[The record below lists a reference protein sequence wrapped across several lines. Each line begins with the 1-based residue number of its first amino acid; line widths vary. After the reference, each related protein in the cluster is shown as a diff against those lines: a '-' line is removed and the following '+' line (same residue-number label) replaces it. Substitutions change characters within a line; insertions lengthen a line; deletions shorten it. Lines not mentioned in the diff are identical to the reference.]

1 MKAEKTDRKE
11 QVQELTKKLEDGIT
25 ALFESDRYLEY
36 LTIMARFHHYSY
48 RNTLL
53 ILLQCPDATLVA
65 GFHAWKQKFGRHVKK
80 GETGICILAPMA
92 YKYKKESKKQDQEVV
107 ILEPESEDTK
117 HTKKAEQSEE
127 LEEKSEQRIVG
138 FRVVRVFDVTQTEG
152 KELPQLGVDELTGA
166 VTDYEVLIQALLM
179 VSPMPVS
186 FIEIESG
193 AKGYCNVTKR
203 VIAIQKDMSQL
214 QTVKTMIHGYEDGIQ
229 GLNGLTVTNITKN
242 GFTIIGTPASDV
254 NITLPPATKA
264 VYSMLLSGDGTFTGT
279 CVGYQPINAKEF
291 TITNS
296 GNVDLENVDI
306 SITGTDKDKFEL
318 SGDGTTTI
326 QPNDTLKVAVAPKD
340 SLATGIYRATLT
352 VTAANAQIATTELQF
367 TVNEHDYVAV
377 VTPPNCTEKGYTTYT
392 CRNCSHSYKG
402 NEVDATGHTWGEWK
416 VIKEAT
422 TTETGKKERVCERCD
437 YKEIAVISM
446 ISNKEQPTTSTKPDT
461 AVKTGD
467 STNILLWSMVMV
479 ISLAGMLT
487 ALFFKRRRNR

>member
-1 MKAEKTDRKE
+1 MKAEKTEKTDRKE

-166 VTDYEVLIQALLM
+166 VTEYEVLIQALIM

-214 QTVKTMIHGYEDGIQ
+214 QTVKTMIHEIAHAMLHADNDKVERKDAGTREVEAESIAYVVCQYLGLDTSDYSFAYLIGWSSGRQMPELRASLHTIQTTAADLIDRIEEQIRKAEPEDSGQ
-229 GLNGLTVTNITKN
+229 ET
-242 GFTIIGTPASDV
+242 SDV
-254 NITLPPATKA
+254 AGDYFEIYQLKENMENRQFYFMDLSFWQSRGLPVEHTRYDVTYTASLDEKTTLDDIYCRFNIDRP
-264 VYSMLLSGDGTFTGT
+264 SDFFGHSLSVSDVVVLHRKGKTDSYFVDNIGF
-279 CVGYQPINAKEF
+279 QPVTDFFKKEP
-291 TITNS
+291 
-296 GNVDLENVDI
+296 
-306 SITGTDKDKFEL
+306 KD
-318 SGDGTTTI
+318 
-326 QPNDTLKVAVAPKD
+326 VAV
-340 SLATGIYRATLT
+340 
-352 VTAANAQIATTELQF
+352 
-367 TVNEHDYVAV
+367 
-377 VTPPNCTEKGYTTYT
+377 
-392 CRNCSHSYKG
+392 
-402 NEVDATGHTWGEWK
+402 
-416 VIKEAT
+416 
-422 TTETGKKERVCERCD
+422 
-437 YKEIAVISM
+437 
-446 ISNKEQPTTSTKPDT
+446 
-461 AVKTGD
+461 
-467 STNILLWSMVMV
+467 
-479 ISLAGMLT
+479 
-487 ALFFKRRRNR
+487 

>member
-1 MKAEKTDRKE
+1 MKAEKTEKTDRKE

-65 GFHAWKQKFGRHVKK
+65 GFHAWKQKFHRHVKK

-127 LEEKSEQRIVG
+127 LEEKSEKRIVG

-214 QTVKTMIHGYEDGIQ
+214 QTVKTMIHEIAHAMLHADNDKIERKDAGTREVEAESIAYVVCQYLGLDTSDYSFAYLIGWSSGRQMPELRASLHTIQTTAADLIDRIEEQISQTNARKRKAESEDSGQKISCVAGDYFEIYQ
-229 GLNGLTVTNITKN
+229 LKENMENRQFYFMDLSFWQSRGVSVEHTRYDVTYTAPLDEKTTLDDIYCRFNIDRPSDFF
-242 GFTIIGTPASDV
+242 GHSLSVSDV
-254 NITLPPATKA
+254 VVLHRKGKTDSYFVDNI
-264 VYSMLLSGDGTFTGT
+264 GF
-279 CVGYQPINAKEF
+279 QPVTDFFKKEP
-291 TITNS
+291 
-296 GNVDLENVDI
+296 
-306 SITGTDKDKFEL
+306 KD
-318 SGDGTTTI
+318 
-326 QPNDTLKVAVAPKD
+326 VAV
-340 SLATGIYRATLT
+340 
-352 VTAANAQIATTELQF
+352 
-367 TVNEHDYVAV
+367 
-377 VTPPNCTEKGYTTYT
+377 
-392 CRNCSHSYKG
+392 
-402 NEVDATGHTWGEWK
+402 
-416 VIKEAT
+416 
-422 TTETGKKERVCERCD
+422 
-437 YKEIAVISM
+437 
-446 ISNKEQPTTSTKPDT
+446 
-461 AVKTGD
+461 
-467 STNILLWSMVMV
+467 
-479 ISLAGMLT
+479 
-487 ALFFKRRRNR
+487 

>member
-53 ILLQCPDATLVA
+53 ILLQRPDATLVA
-65 GFHAWKQKFGRHVKK
+65 GFHAWKQKFGRYVKK

-92 YKYKKESKKQDQEVV
+92 YKKKRKKQDQEIV

-127 LEEKSEQRIVG
+127 LEEKSEKRIVG

-214 QTVKTMIHGYEDGIQ
+214 QTVKTMIHEIAHAMLHANNYKVERKDAGTREVEAESIAYVVCQYLGLDTSDYSFAYLIGWSSGRQMPELRASLHTIQKTAADLIDRIEAQRRKAEPEDSGQ
-229 GLNGLTVTNITKN
+229 ET
-242 GFTIIGTPASDV
+242 FDAASDYFEIFQLKE
-254 NITLPPATKA
+254 NMENRQF
-264 VYSMLLSGDGTFTGT
+264 YFMDLSFWQSEG
-279 CVGYQPINAKEF
+279 
-291 TITNS
+291 
-296 GNVDLENVDI
+296 
-306 SITGTDKDKFEL
+306 
-318 SGDGTTTI
+318 
-326 QPNDTLKVAVAPKD
+326 VAVEHTRYDVTYTAPLDEKTTLDDIYCRFNIDRPSDFFGHSLSVSDVVVLHRKGKTDSYFVDNIGFQPVTDFFKKEPKD
-340 SLATGIYRATLT
+340 
-352 VTAANAQIATTELQF
+352 
-367 TVNEHDYVAV
+367 VAV
-377 VTPPNCTEKGYTTYT
+377 
-392 CRNCSHSYKG
+392 
-402 NEVDATGHTWGEWK
+402 
-416 VIKEAT
+416 
-422 TTETGKKERVCERCD
+422 
-437 YKEIAVISM
+437 
-446 ISNKEQPTTSTKPDT
+446 
-461 AVKTGD
+461 
-467 STNILLWSMVMV
+467 
-479 ISLAGMLT
+479 
-487 ALFFKRRRNR
+487 

>member
-53 ILLQCPDATLVA
+53 ILLQRPDATLVA
-65 GFHAWKQKFGRHVKK
+65 GFHAWKQKFHRHVKK

-127 LEEKSEQRIVG
+127 LEEKSEKRIVG

-152 KELPQLGVDELTGA
+152 KELPQLGVDELMGA

-214 QTVKTMIHGYEDGIQ
+214 QTVKTMIHEIAHAMLHADNDKVERKDAGTREVEAESIAYVVCQYLGTGYFRLFLCISDRLEQWSADAGNCGASLHTIQTTAADLIDRIEEQIRKAEPEDSGQ
-229 GLNGLTVTNITKN
+229 ET
-242 GFTIIGTPASDV
+242 SDV
-254 NITLPPATKA
+254 AGDYFEIYQLKENMENRQF
-264 VYSMLLSGDGTFTGT
+264 YFMDLSFWQSRGFACGA
-279 CVGYQPINAKEF
+279 Y
-291 TITNS
+291 
-296 GNVDLENVDI
+296 
-306 SITGTDKDKFEL
+306 
-318 SGDGTTTI
+318 
-326 QPNDTLKVAVAPKD
+326 
-340 SLATGIYRATLT
+340 
-352 VTAANAQIATTELQF
+352 
-367 TVNEHDYVAV
+367 
-377 VTPPNCTEKGYTTYT
+377 
-392 CRNCSHSYKG
+392 
-402 NEVDATGHTWGEWK
+402 EV
-416 VIKEAT
+416 
-422 TTETGKKERVCERCD
+422 
-437 YKEIAVISM
+437 
-446 ISNKEQPTTSTKPDT
+446 
-461 AVKTGD
+461 
-467 STNILLWSMVMV
+467 
-479 ISLAGMLT
+479 
-487 ALFFKRRRNR
+487 

>member
-1 MKAEKTDRKE
+1 MKAEKTEKTDRKE

-65 GFHAWKQKFGRHVKK
+65 GFHAWKQKFHRHVKK

-127 LEEKSEQRIVG
+127 LEEKSGQRIVG

-214 QTVKTMIHGYEDGIQ
+214 QTVKTMIHEIAHAMLHADNDKVERKDAGTREVEAESIAYVVCQYLGLDTSDYSFAYLIGWSSGRQMPELRASLHTIQTTAADLIDRIEEQISQTNARKRKAESEDSSQ
-229 GLNGLTVTNITKN
+229 ET
-242 GFTIIGTPASDV
+242 SDV
-254 NITLPPATKA
+254 AGDYFEIYQLKENMENRQFYFMDLSFWQSRGLPVEHTRYDVTYTASLDEKTTLDDIYCRFNIDRP
-264 VYSMLLSGDGTFTGT
+264 SDFFGHSLSVSDVVVLHRKGKTDSYFVDNIGF
-279 CVGYQPINAKEF
+279 QPVTDFFKKEP
-291 TITNS
+291 
-296 GNVDLENVDI
+296 
-306 SITGTDKDKFEL
+306 KD
-318 SGDGTTTI
+318 
-326 QPNDTLKVAVAPKD
+326 VAV
-340 SLATGIYRATLT
+340 
-352 VTAANAQIATTELQF
+352 
-367 TVNEHDYVAV
+367 
-377 VTPPNCTEKGYTTYT
+377 
-392 CRNCSHSYKG
+392 
-402 NEVDATGHTWGEWK
+402 
-416 VIKEAT
+416 
-422 TTETGKKERVCERCD
+422 
-437 YKEIAVISM
+437 
-446 ISNKEQPTTSTKPDT
+446 
-461 AVKTGD
+461 
-467 STNILLWSMVMV
+467 
-479 ISLAGMLT
+479 
-487 ALFFKRRRNR
+487 